1 LQAIWTNRCSAGKQL
16 DSPLEKILMAS
27 SKQRGFS
34 LLELS
39 ITLAI
44 GLTIAAIA
52 FITLQ
57 PTLARGHMDS
67 GYEMT
72 MMVLRDTRHLAV
84 TQSHEYL
91 VVFNP
96 GGFPP
101 GTLLVQYQPPAVGN
115 GPLPPLQLVT
125 TYTIPQDVSFSI
137 KAGFPAVAPDGFG
150 AGGIA
155 IDFGQGLGGGSL
167 NYVTFMPDGSARD
180 TLGNLNSGVV
190 YLSRTAGTQYESH
203 GITVWGATGRIRG
216 WRLVPQGGASIW
228 VQQ

>member
-1 LQAIWTNRCSAGKQL
+1 
-16 DSPLEKILMAS
+16 MAS

-34 LLELS
+34 LLELM

-44 GLTIAAIA
+44 GLTIAAIG

-57 PTLARGHMDS
+57 PTLARAHMDS
-67 GYEMT
+67 GYGMT

-84 TQSHEYL
+84 TQNHEYL

-101 GTLLVQYQPPAVGN
+101 GTLMVQYQPPAVGN
-115 GPLPPLQLVT
+115 GALPPLQLVS

-150 AGGIA
+150 AGGVA

-180 TLGNLNSGVV
+180 TPGNLNSGVV
-190 YLSRTAGTQYESH
+190 YLSRAGGTLYESH
-203 GITVWGATGRIRG
+203 AITVWGATGRIRG
-216 WRLVPQGGASIW
+216 WRLVLQGGASIW

>member
-1 LQAIWTNRCSAGKQL
+1 MERWHTTG
-16 DSPLEKILMAS
+16 SPLEKILMTS

-44 GLTIAAIA
+44 GLSIAGIV
-52 FITLQ
+52 FVTLQ
-57 PTLARGHMDS
+57 PTLARARMDS
-67 GYEMT
+67 GYET
-72 MMVLRDTRHLAV
+72 AMMVLRDTRHLAV
-84 TQSHEYL
+84 TQNHEYL

-125 TYTIPQDVSFSI
+125 TYTIPQDVSFSL
-137 KAGFPAVAPDGFG
+137 KGGFPAAAPDSFG
-150 AGGIA
+150 AGGTA

-167 NYVTFMPDGSARD
+167 NYVAFMPDGSARD
-180 TLGNLNSGVV
+180 TFGNLNSGVV
-190 YLSRTAGTQYESH
+190 YLSRAAGTLYESH
-203 GITVWGATGRIRG
+203 AITVWGATGRIRG
-216 WRLVPQGGASIW
+216 WRLVPQGGAPIW